1 MNNLSL
7 IFSELQIEW
16 NFGSRTSSCYRRMTI
31 TARTGET
38 ETSNHNCQSDWCR
51 TSPTGGADN
60 TASDTKSETVECAM
74 RQESE
79 QFGGGGGG
87 GQHGGR
93 GGLTEQ
99 SVSERRSSEPAIT
112 PAPPDYRYAPP
123 LLCPRRPKADQVED
137 SLLQQGGGR
146 VSSNSLNDGQLVLG
160 SQWEISRSNFQI
172 STWHWKEVKRNT
184 LQVISQL
191 HWL

>member
-1 MNNLSL
+1 MLTWSWLVTLRLMLMMNNLSL

-16 NFGSRTSSCYRRMTI
+16 NFGSRMSSCYRSMTI

-79 QFGGGGGG
+79 QFGGGDGG

-99 SVSERRSSEPAIT
+99 SVLSGGHPSLPSPRLLLTTATLLLSCARAGLKLTRLKTHCCSKVVVES
-112 PAPPDYRYAPP
+112 APIP
-123 LLCPRRPKADQVED
+123 LMMA
-137 SLLQQGGGR
+137 
-146 VSSNSLNDGQLVLG
+146 N
-160 SQWEISRSNFQI
+160 
-172 STWHWKEVKRNT
+172 
-184 LQVISQL
+184 
-191 HWL
+191 

>member
-1 MNNLSL
+1 
-7 IFSELQIEW
+7 
-16 NFGSRTSSCYRRMTI
+16 
-31 TARTGET
+31 
-38 ETSNHNCQSDWCR
+38 
-51 TSPTGGADN
+51 
-60 TASDTKSETVECAM
+60 M

-99 SVSERRSSEPAIT
+99 SVSERRSPEPAIT
-112 PAPPDYRYAPP
+112 PAPPDYRYALP

-160 SQWEISRSNFQI
+160 SQ
-172 STWHWKEVKRNT
+172 
-184 LQVISQL
+184 
-191 HWL
+191 